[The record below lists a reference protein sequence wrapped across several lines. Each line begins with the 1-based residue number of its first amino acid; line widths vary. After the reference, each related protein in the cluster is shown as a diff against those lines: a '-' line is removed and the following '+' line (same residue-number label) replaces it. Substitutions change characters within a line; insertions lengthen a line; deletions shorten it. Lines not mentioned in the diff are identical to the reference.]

1 MDKDFDK
8 DSSQNRTLSSS
19 LGILNPFS
27 PGYTKSFKSFSI
39 LRWSFINIGGTLLL
53 LHLEDLN
60 LEFKAAAEEVRNRS
74 CRGSL
79 EKMHNDHPKVP

>member
-39 LRWSFINIGGTLLL
+39 LRWSFINIGGTLLNGL
-53 LHLEDLN
+53 NTPSFGGLE
-60 LEFKAAAEEVRNRS
+60 S
-74 CRGSL
+74 
-79 EKMHNDHPKVP
+79 